1 MGAATTR
8 PPSAAR
14 RGEWAT
20 LFGAAFRESR
30 NAMALLDQKRRH
42 VDVNGAYLTLL
53 GYPREALVGRPVYE
67 IVVGGPLA
75 TESEWLAAVRSGRFT
90 GETDL
95 RRADG
100 ASVAVQWAATTEVV
114 TGNSLVLFVVISS
127 SRWGSSFRRA
137 PHLERLTQMPLTIRE
152 LEVVRHVALGATARE
167 IADELQISHATV
179 RTHAR
184 NAMIKTGARS
194 RAQLVA
200 KALAEG
206 LVLE

>member
-1 MGAATTR
+1 MGTVTTR
-8 PPSAAR
+8 PPDAAR
-14 RGEWAT
+14 RGEWST
-20 LFGAAFRESR
+20 LFGAAFRQSR
-30 NAMALLDQKRRH
+30 NAMALLDQRRRH
-42 VDVNGAYLTLL
+42 VDVNGAYLQLL
-53 GYPREALVGRPVYE
+53 GYPRDQLIGHPVYE

-75 TESEWLAAVRSGRFT
+75 TESEWVAAMRSGRFT

-100 ASVAVQWAATTEVV
+100 VNVAVQWAATTEVV
-114 TGNSLVLFVVISS
+114 TGNRLVLFVVISS

-137 PHLERLTQMPLTIRE
+137 PHLERLTQMPLTGRE

-206 LVLE
+206 LALE